1 MNSVVK
7 QVSWD
12 TSLLTSLPKNSTAG
26 IEPMGRKRGDESYLF
41 TPTPSPVSFYPT
53 SKTPALFSNSNQQ
66 KEYGSIQLGCAVSGW
81 PWKKLGSTLLPL
93 YRLNPATW
101 TAWGREVRQWR
112 TVELRP
118 PWTGQAEMPLEIPS
132 VSPVNLIFNTKAFLC
147 GRTLAET
154 WSKLISRRKVHSW
167 NWNWDLSLPSGGPWS
182 SWQVTTL
189 SFVGGQHGRWYL
201 P

>member
-1 MNSVVK
+1 MCLQHCRDLNPWEGKGGMRV
-7 QVSWD
+7 
-12 TSLLTSLPKNSTAG
+12 TSLP
-26 IEPMGRKRGDESYLF
+26 PPPPQCPF
-41 TPTPSPVSFYPT
+41 TPHQKHQLCSQILISRRNMVPSSWD
-53 SKTPALFSNSNQQ
+53 AQ
-66 KEYGSIQLGCAVSGW
+66 SGW
-81 PWKKLGSTLLPL
+81 PWKKLGSTPLQL

-132 VSPVNLIFNTKAFLC
+132 VSPVNLIFNTKPFLC

-189 SFVGGQHGRWYL
+189 SFVGGQ